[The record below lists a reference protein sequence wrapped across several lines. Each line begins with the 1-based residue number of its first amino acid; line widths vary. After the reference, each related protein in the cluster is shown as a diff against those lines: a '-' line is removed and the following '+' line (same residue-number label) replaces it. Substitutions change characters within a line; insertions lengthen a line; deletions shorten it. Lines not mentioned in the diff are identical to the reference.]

1 MTDKNNN
8 EKFTVGFIDI
18 TGQAL
23 SDTLEAFRD
32 KAAEGGIA
40 LRRSAAQTFGR
51 AVTVE
56 FTAVG
61 YKARLPQTEALH
73 TLIRDAAADL
83 DVQCHA
89 TARGPVFN
97 VTRPLAIA

>member
-1 MTDKNNN
+1 MTDNNN

-18 TGQAL
+18 TDQAL

-32 KAAEGGIA
+32 KAEEGGIA

-61 YKARLPQTEALH
+61 YKAKLPQTEALH
-73 TLIRDAAADL
+73 TLIKDAAADL

>member
-18 TGQAL
+18 TDQAL
-23 SDTLEAFRD
+23 SDTLEAFRN

-40 LRRSAAQTFGR
+40 LRRSAAQTFGK

-61 YKARLPQTEALH
+61 YKAKLPQTEALH
-73 TLIRDAAADL
+73 TLIKDVAIDL
-83 DVQCHA
+83 DVQCHS

>member
-1 MTDKNNN
+1 MTNKNNN

-18 TGQAL
+18 TDQTL
-23 SDTLEAFRD
+23 SDTLEAFGN
-32 KAAEGGIA
+32 KAAEGGIV
-40 LRRSAAQTFGR
+40 LRRSAAQTFGK

-61 YKARLPQTEALH
+61 YKAKLPETEALH
-73 TLIRDAAADL
+73 RLIRDAAADL
-83 DVQCHA
+83 DVQCDA

-97 VTRPLAIA
+97 VTRPLAMA